1 MTKGMEIKM
10 RRLLITTLAAAG
22 LILAGCSQA
31 ERADTAQ
38 DIKDAGAKAAA
49 EAKAAANSPE
59 IKEAGA
65 DLKDAASDAGAA
77 AKDAAAD
84 AGAVAKDAAGEAK
97 EALSKA
103 GAELKTGAKNVSETV
118 KGDDHA
124 DHSAH

>member
-1 MTKGMEIKM
+1 M

-22 LILAGCSQA
+22 VILAGCSPA

-59 IKEAGA
+59 IKAAGA
-65 DLKDAASDAGAA
+65 DL
-77 AKDAAAD
+77 KDAAAD

-124 DHSAH
+124 DPAAH